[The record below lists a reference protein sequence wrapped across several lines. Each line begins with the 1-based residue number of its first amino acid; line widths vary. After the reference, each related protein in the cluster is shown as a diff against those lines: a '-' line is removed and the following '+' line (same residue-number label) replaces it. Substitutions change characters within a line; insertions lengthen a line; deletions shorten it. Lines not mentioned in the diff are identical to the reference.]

1 MTSEERKRWFARRVA
16 IAPGCHIYIA
26 LAEAEGVRCVT
37 ADASLGRKVARQGSG
52 RYGDRVLCLADS
64 RTVQE

>member
-1 MTSEERKRWFARRVA
+1 VTSEERKRGFARRVA

-37 ADASLGRKVARQGSG
+37 ADASLGRKVARQPSG
-52 RYGDRVLCLADS
+52 HYAGRVLDLADAAIW
-64 RTVQE
+64 QG